1 MTTAL
6 IVGGGIAGTATAIA
20 LRTVGL
26 SSVICEAYPSGGEDT
41 GAFLTVM
48 HNGMA
53 ARQQHKPPS
62 VRGLAIRRRQV
73 DQRNGRQLRTWS
85 GRCTGGY
92 PPDERRREQP
102 NQSA

>member
-6 IVGGGIAGTATAIA
+6 IVGGGVAGTVTAIA
-20 LRTVGL
+20 LRTVGV

-53 ARQQHKPPS
+53 ARQQHKP
-62 VRGLAIRRRQV
+62 
-73 DQRNGRQLRTWS
+73 
-85 GRCTGGY
+85 
-92 PPDERRREQP
+92 
-102 NQSA
+102 QSAWARYSAPPGRSAQRAATPHVVRSLYRRVPT